1 MHKYASVLSA
11 YGLSGAELVEESQ
24 TPAAAV
30 LVKGG
35 GDELDNDSAQ
45 RVGEVLKEIASAAGE
60 RISLC

>member
-24 TPAAAV
+24 VPAAAV

-35 GDELDNDSAQ
+35 CVEVESETVMRIAK
-45 RVGEVLKEIASAAGE
+45 VLKEIAAAAGA
-60 RISLC
+60 LKPL